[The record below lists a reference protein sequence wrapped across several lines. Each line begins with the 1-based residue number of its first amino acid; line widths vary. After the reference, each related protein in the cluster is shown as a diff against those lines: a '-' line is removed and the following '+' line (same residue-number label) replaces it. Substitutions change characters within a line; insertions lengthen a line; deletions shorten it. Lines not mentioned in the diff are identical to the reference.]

1 MICRPRYATDP
12 SRPFARAIVTAT
24 LSVGLLLGALSGVA
38 HAQSIRYMSTLAG
51 NGDYGTAGDG
61 GFAPEAQMAY
71 PQGVAV
77 DSRRQRLHRRY
88 PYGRIRKVAAG
99 TVVIT
104 DRGRQRALGYS
115 GDGGPATEAQ
125 LLNPTAVA
133 VDADGHLYIADTEN
147 HRIRRV
153 EARPG

>member
-61 GFAPEAQMAY
+61 AFAPEAQMAY
-71 PQGVAV
+71 PHGVAV
-77 DSRRQRLHRRY
+77 DAAGNVY
-88 PYGRIRKVAAG
+88 IADTAYGRIRKVG
-99 TVVIT
+99 GRHRG
-104 DRGRQRALGYS
+104 DHDGGRQRDSRL
-115 GDGGPATEAQ
+115 Q
-125 LLNPTAVA
+125 
-133 VDADGHLYIADTEN
+133 
-147 HRIRRV
+147 R
-153 EARPG
+153 